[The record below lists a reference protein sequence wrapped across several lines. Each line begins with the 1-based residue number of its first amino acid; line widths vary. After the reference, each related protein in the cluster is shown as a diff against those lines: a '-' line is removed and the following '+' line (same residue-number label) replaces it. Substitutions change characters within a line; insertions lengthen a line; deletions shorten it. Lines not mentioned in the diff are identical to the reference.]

1 MKGVFTIFKKAV
13 YPLSTTLGMEQFKK
27 LDKSGYYKIKEVKSE
42 IIVIEHDNGSIVEA
56 FKKELRFY

>member
-1 MKGVFTIFKKAV
+1 MSEFVAGKRV
-13 YPLSTTLGMEQFKK
+13 YWNDPDRGIS
-27 LDKSGYYKIKEVKSE
+27 SGYYKIKEIKGE